1 MIKRK
6 KRRFRASVAIVL
18 ILVALILAGASSYM
32 IDYSLGYP
40 QQERNSAEHWQDRI
54 KDECPW
60 TTHWMDSV
68 YQNHCVKDTFVTMP
82 SGYRAHAI
90 YLYSLYSCISGLQV
104 CVQDNDLY
112 GLYSAL

>member
-6 KRRFRASVAIVL
+6 KRRFQASVAIVL

-60 TTHWMDSV
+60 TIHWMDSV
-68 YQNHCVKDTFVTMP
+68 YQNHCI
-82 SGYRAHAI
+82 R
-90 YLYSLYSCISGLQV
+90 
-104 CVQDNDLY
+104 
-112 GLYSAL
+112 

>member
-6 KRRFRASVAIVL
+6 KRRFQASVAIVL

-90 YLYSLYSCISGLQV
+90 YLYAPKRTNRTAVVVHGYKEIGRAHV
-104 CVQDNDLY
+104 
-112 GLYSAL
+112 